1 MRLGMGHS
9 RRRSSG
15 LALLLAFALPL
26 TTSACSDILDVHV
39 PGRVQEE
46 ALGDPALAPTIA
58 ASVVA
63 DFECA
68 WNNYVAA
75 AALIGDEFIQ
85 ASGNLNQRNWASRR
99 IPADDATMAQGTC
112 RTQYGIYTTLQTAR
126 FQAEDAFKRLEKF
139 TDAQVPNRALL
150 RATVKAYGAYALLAL
165 GEGFCEMAL
174 DGGPLMTPKEVL
186 ALAETRFTEAIQLAT
201 AANNQDIL
209 NMALAG
215 RARVRLDLGNYAGAL
230 ADARLIPTT
239 YVKNATRDESDT
251 RRYDALCEHI
261 ACATNRHA
269 TVAPNYRAVTWAG
282 VPDPRVAVSTRNQ
295 LAFDNAQ
302 IHYFPTNKHTSRAFP
317 VAITSFKEAR
327 LIIAE
332 ASARTND
339 LATARQLINAMH
351 TAAGIPGYD
360 AAGTATQNEVI
371 AQVIEERRRE
381 MFTEGG
387 HRLND
392 HLRFRGT
399 QWAIPFKGEPGS
411 IHPTGVDATGLPYGD
426 TKCFPLPTVERI
438 GNPNIPKG

>member
-1 MRLGMGHS
+1 MTLPYRKAS
-9 RRRSSG
+9 RAG
-15 LALLLAFALPL
+15 LALALSL
-26 TTSACSDILDVHV
+26 SFTASACSDILDVHV

-46 ALGDPALAPTIA
+46 ALDDPALAPTMV

-85 ASGNLNQRNWASRR
+85 ASGNLNQRNWGSRR
-99 IPADDATMAQGTC
+99 ITADEPTMAQGTC

-126 FQAEDAFKRLEKF
+126 FQAEDSFKRLEKF
-139 TDAQVPNRALL
+139 TDAQVANRTLL

-174 DGGPLMTPKEVL
+174 DGGPLMTPKQVL
-186 ALAETRFTEAIQLAT
+186 ELAETRFTEAIQLAT
-201 AANNQDIL
+201 AANSQDIL

-215 RARVRLDLGNYAGAL
+215 RARVRLDLGKYAEAL
-230 ADARLIPTT
+230 ADARLIPAT

-261 ACATNRHA
+261 TCATNRHA

-282 VPDPRVAVSTRNQ
+282 VADPRVAVSTRNQ

-302 IHYFPTNKHTSRAFP
+302 IHYFPTNKHTSRAYP

-327 LIIAE
+327 LIVAE
-332 ASARTND
+332 ASARLND

-360 AAGTATQNEVI
+360 AGNTATQNEVI
-371 AQVIEERRRE
+371 AQVIEDRRRE
-381 MFTEGG
+381 MFAEGG

-399 QWAIPFKGEPGS
+399 PFAIPFKGEPGS
-411 IHPTGVDATGLPYGD
+411 IHPTGVDATGIPYGD

-438 GNPNIPKG
+438 GNPNIPKS

>member
-1 MRLGMGHS
+1 MGLDS
-9 RRRSSG
+9 RRARRRPG
-15 LALLLAFALPL
+15 GAGLLLALVLPL
-26 TTSACSDILDVHV
+26 AAAACDDILDVHV

-46 ALGDPALAPTIA
+46 ALDDPALATTMV

-85 ASGNLNQRNWASRR
+85 ASGNLNQRNWGSRR
-99 IPADDATMAQGTC
+99 ITPDDATMAQGTC
-112 RTQYGIYTTLQTAR
+112 RNQYGIYTTLQTAR
-126 FQAEDAFKRLEKF
+126 FQAEDTFKRLDKF
-139 TDAQVPNRALL
+139 TDAQVANRTLL
-150 RATVKAYGAYALLAL
+150 KATVKVYGAYALLAL
-165 GEGFCEMAL
+165 GEGFCEMAI
-174 DGGPLMTPKEVL
+174 DGGPLMTPREVL
-186 ALAETRFTEAIQLAT
+186 QLAETHFTEAIQLAT
-201 AANNQDIL
+201 AANNQDLL
-209 NMALAG
+209 NMALGG

-230 ADARLIPTT
+230 ADARLIPAN

-251 RRYDALCEHI
+251 RRYDALCEHVT
-261 ACATNRHA
+261 CATNRHA

-302 IHYFPTNKHTSRAFP
+302 IHYFPTNKHTSRGFP
-317 VAITSFKEAR
+317 VAITSAKEAR
-327 LIIAE
+327 LVIAE

-351 TAAGIPGYD
+351 AAAGIPAYD
-360 AAGTATQNEVI
+360 ATGTATQNEVI

-411 IHPTGVDATGLPYGD
+411 IHPNGVDATGIPYG
-426 TKCFPLPTVERI
+426 TTTCFPLPTVERI
-438 GNPNIPKG
+438 GNPNIPS